1 MLNEKRVKHMVKL
14 ASYENKHGLADFK
27 AGSFFKRDYISYNLI
42 VSLLWVTWGY
52 FTLVVILGMTYMNE
66 ILEKLSFANL
76 AWIATGIILI
86 YVGAL
91 FLYARLAKAY
101 YKKKHF
107 QARKNVK
114 GFIDDLEALEKM
126 YEKED
131 V

>member
-14 ASYENKHGLADFK
+14 AAYEDKQGTADIK
-27 AGSFFKRDYISYNLI
+27 TGSFYKKDYVSYNLV
-42 VSLLWVTWGY
+42 VSLLWVTGGY
-52 FTLVVILGMTYMNE
+52 FTLVVILGMTYMDE
-66 ILEKLSFANL
+66 ILEKLSFTNL
-76 AWIATGIILI
+76 VLIGVGIILI

-91 FLYARLAKAY
+91 FLYARLAKMY

-107 QARKNVK
+107 DARKNVQR
-114 GFIDDLEALEKM
+114 FLDDLKTLEKM